1 MMFQKGFLLPIGK
14 LISFL
19 ALDVLFSLS
28 ANLSFFSLYSNE
40 KIRPT
45 LFFFYLSSVWA
56 LYLAD
61 HLWDAIREKEPLSER
76 AAFYLQK
83 RLVIVSLFGFSSLV
97 SLITGLSFE
106 FVFLWNHL
114 PVLLSFVLFLVLT
127 VTKRSP
133 VPKEI
138 LVSGF
143 YTWGVFL
150 PFPLFGGFDPMVCIF
165 FLHVFANVL
174 LTYNT
179 DREFDQ
185 SQGTFTLIQF
195 GKPKTIQ
202 MAVLCLWGLGISF
215 LLGVWIFQYH
225 SGEFLLGMGLTYLW
239 LGVCSLQREKGYG
252 FKSLCELSYLPM
264 FLPQI
269 FFFFSLLP

>member
-1 MMFQKGFLLPIGK
+1 MMFQKGYLMQFGK
-14 LISFL
+14 LSSFL
-19 ALDVLFSLS
+19 ALDVLLSLS
-28 ANLSFFSLYSNE
+28 ANLSFFSLYLNE

-45 LFFFYLSSVWA
+45 LFLFYLSSVWV

-61 HLWDAIREKEPLSER
+61 HLWDAKREIEPLSER
-76 AAFYLQK
+76 GAFYIQF
-83 RLVIVSLFGFSSLV
+83 RFIIVSLLIFSTLV
-97 SLITGLSFE
+97 SLFIGIFFE
-106 FVFLWNHL
+106 FAFLWNHFPIL
-114 PVLLSFVLFLVLT
+114 ISFVLFLVLT
-127 VTKRSP
+127 VKKRSP
-133 VPKEI
+133 IPKEI

-143 YTWGVFL
+143 YTLGVLL
-150 PFPLFGGFDPMVCIF
+150 PFPLFGGSDPMVWTL

-185 SQGTFTLIQF
+185 SQKTFTLIQYA
-195 GKPKTIQ
+195 KPKRVRTV
-202 MAVLCLWGLGISF
+202 VLCLLGIGTCF
-215 LLGVWIFQYH
+215 LLWVTIFQNH
-225 SGEFLLGMGLTYLW
+225 SGGFLIGMGLTYLW
-239 LGVCSLQREKGYG
+239 LGICSLQKEKGFG